1 MRRQQTPNPRGP
13 AVLRPLALLIAL
25 ALTGPL
31 PVQARDYFN
40 PALLELDGPQQGI
53 TNLATFEEHGSQL
66 PGDYQV
72 DILVNDQQVDSRLLT
87 FTARAD
93 GQGLQ
98 PCLSVAD
105 LARYGVRV
113 AQFPALGPPD
123 TACAT
128 LAAIPQ
134 AEAQLRFGSQQLAL
148 SIPQAA
154 LARQPRG
161 YVPPSQWDEG
171 IPALILNYSLSGDN
185 NNTHHGSRNSQYANL
200 RPGLNAGPW
209 RLRNY
214 TTWRRSSD
222 GQDRWDTV
230 YTYAQRNLIGLRSQ
244 LTLGDSNAPAE
255 VFDAVPFRGVQLASD
270 DEMLPDSLRGY
281 APEVR
286 GIARTQAQVVV
297 RQNGYEIYRT
307 FVAPGAFVIN
317 DMYPTGGSG
326 DLQVTIQEADGSE
339 QHLVV
344 PFASL
349 PVLQREGRLK
359 YSFTGGQYRSYDR
372 SVEKSALVQGTAIY
386 GLPWNTTLYGGVQA
400 AQHYHSAALGV
411 GNNLGDW
418 GALSLDITQSRGQP
432 KGKASASGQSW
443 RVRYSKNLVQTGT
456 NFAIA
461 GYRYSTAGFYS
472 LSEVLDGWRSNST
485 LPLWMNER
493 RRNRAELSMNQQLGQ
508 NGGTLSFSAVRED
521 YWNSERSLASL
532 GLGYSNGWRG
542 ISYGINWSYNRNTQ
556 GTTRN
561 NDQQISL
568 NLNVPLSLFDTNSAW
583 VNYSLN
589 NTRGGASSHN
599 LGVSGM
605 ALADNNLSWGLQ
617 QSYGSRGQGYGG
629 NATVNYRGTYGEM
642 TSGYGYD
649 KNTRRLNYGLSG
661 SIVAHANGITLGQ
674 PLGETA
680 VLVAA
685 PGAAGAR
692 VSNQTG
698 VRTDWRGYALVPYLS
713 AYRRSEVA
721 LSPETLPDEVDLP
734 QSSQRVTPTR
744 GALVRADFRP
754 RVGARAL
761 ITLLRANGQPVPF
774 GATVSDAEPNAT
786 QGSIVGDG
794 GQVYLSG
801 LSPQGRLQ
809 VKWGN
814 GSAEQCRVNYQLPT
828 TPQPGGVVQL
838 NEVCR

>member
-1 MRRQQTPNPRGP
+1 MRRQLKRRTAVPR
-13 AVLRPLALLIAL
+13 RLALLIAL
-25 ALTGPL
+25 ALGG

-40 PALLELDGPQQGI
+40 PALLELDGPQQGV
-53 TNLATFEEHGSQL
+53 TSLATFEENGSQL
-66 PGDYQV
+66 PGDYRV
-72 DILVNDQQVDSRLLT
+72 DILLNDQQVDSRMLT
-87 FTARAD
+87 FAAGAD

-105 LARYGVRV
+105 LAAYGVRV
-113 AQFPALGPPD
+113 AQFPALGSPEA
-123 TACAT
+123 ACAD
-128 LAAIPQ
+128 LSAIPQ
-134 AEAQLRFGSQQLAL
+134 ASARLLFDSQQLAL

-171 IPALILNYSLSGDN
+171 ITALLLNYSLSGASS
-185 NNTHHGSRNSQYANL
+185 TAHGGSGGNSNSQYANL
-200 RPGLNAGPW
+200 RPGLNIGPW

-214 TTWRRSSD
+214 TTWSRDSD
-222 GQDRWDTV
+222 GQDRWETV
-230 YTYAQRNLIGLRSQ
+230 YTYAQRNLTGLRSQ

-281 APEVR
+281 APVVR
-286 GIARTQAQVVV
+286 GIARTNAQVVV

-326 DLQVTIQEADGSE
+326 DLQVTIKEADGSE

-359 YSFTGGQYRSYDR
+359 YSLTGGQYRSYDSR
-372 SVEKSALVQGTAIY
+372 VDNSWLVQGTAIY

-400 AQHYHSAALGV
+400 AQHYQAAALGV

-418 GALSLDITQSRGQP
+418 GAFSLDLTQSRSQP
-432 KGKASASGQSW
+432 NGKATVGGQSW
-443 RVRYSKNLVQTGT
+443 RARYSKNLVQTGT

-472 LSEVLDGWRSNST
+472 LPEVLDGWRSGT
-485 LPLWMNER
+485 APLWMNER
-493 RRNRAELSMNQQLGQ
+493 RRNRAELSMNQQLGPD
-508 NGGTLSFSAVRED
+508 GGTLSLSAVRED

-532 GLGYSNGWRG
+532 GLGYSNSWRG
-542 ISYGINWSYNRNTQ
+542 ISYGINWSLNRNTQ
-556 GTTRN
+556 GTTRS
-561 NDQQISL
+561 NDQQIAL
-568 NLNVPLSLFDTNSAW
+568 NINVPLSLWDNNSAW

-589 NTRGGASSHN
+589 NAKGGATSHN
-599 LGVSGM
+599 LGLSGV
-605 ALADNNLSWGLQ
+605 ALADNNLSWGVQ
-617 QSYGSRGQGYGG
+617 QTYGTRGQGYGG
-629 NATVNYRGTYGEM
+629 NANLDYRGTYGEV
-642 TSGYGYD
+642 TGGYGYD
-649 KNTRRLNYGLSG
+649 KTSRRLNYGLSG
-661 SIVAHANGITLGQ
+661 SVVAHANGITLGQ
-674 PLGETA
+674 PQGETVA
-680 VLVAA
+680 LVAA

-713 AYRRSEVA
+713 PYRRTEVA
-721 LSPETLPDEVDLP
+721 LDAGTLAEDVDLP

-744 GALVRADFRP
+744 GALVRAAFRP

-774 GATVSDAEPNAT
+774 GATVSDADPTAT

-801 LSPQGRLQ
+801 LGPQGTLQ

-814 GSAEQCRVNYQLPT
+814 GGAEQCRVNYQLPQS
-828 TPQPGGVVQL
+828 TPEGGVVQT
-838 NEVCR
+838 NGVCR

>member
-1 MRRQQTPNPRGP
+1 MRRQQKRRAAVPR
-13 AVLRPLALLIAL
+13 RLALLIAL
-25 ALTGPL
+25 ALGGPA
-31 PVQARDYFN
+31 QARDYFN

-87 FTARAD
+87 FSARAD

-134 AEAQLRFGSQQLAL
+134 AEAQLRFDSQQLAL

-171 IPALILNYSLSGDN
+171 ISALILNYSLSGDN

-432 KGKASASGQSW
+432 KGKAGVGGQSW

-472 LSEVLDGWRSNST
+472 LSEVLDGWRSSSN

-508 NGGTLSFSAVRED
+508 NGGTLSLSAVRED

-556 GTTRN
+556 GTTRS

-589 NTRGGASSHN
+589 NTRGGATSHN

-629 NATVNYRGTYGEM
+629 NATVNYRGTYGDV

-774 GATVSDAEPNAT
+774 GATVSDAEANAT

-801 LSPQGRLQ
+801 LGPQGRLQ

-828 TPQPGGVVQL
+828 TPPPGGVVQI